1 MQGAC
6 SLALASNN
14 ALVEIMGAMDEGGG
28 RCYLCAPESKSDG
41 ASSAVADFLGE
52 ETGI

>member
-6 SLALASNN
+6 SLALACNN
-14 ALVEIMGAMDEGGG
+14 ALVELMGAMNE
-28 RCYLCAPESKSDG
+28 RVKRYYLCAPESKSDG
-41 ASSAVADFLGE
+41 ASSAVAHFLGE

>member
-1 MQGAC
+1 VQGAC

-14 ALVEIMGAMDEGGG
+14 ALAKLMGAMDEGGE

-41 ASSAVADFLGE
+41 ASSAIAHLLGE